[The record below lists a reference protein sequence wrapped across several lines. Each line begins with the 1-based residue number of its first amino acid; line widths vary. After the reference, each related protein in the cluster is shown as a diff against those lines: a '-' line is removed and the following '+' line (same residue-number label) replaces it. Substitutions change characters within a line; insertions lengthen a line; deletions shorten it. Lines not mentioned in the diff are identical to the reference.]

1 MAMFKTE
8 VVCFGF
14 RIIDMED
21 GSQVID
27 ESMKTPMDSL
37 TPEMQADYME
47 VHEQLAFMERMRKK
61 ERREMDRL
69 KMEPAPVENRN
80 FLLVLIVYGGKGCYN
95 INIR

>member
-1 MAMFKTE
+1 MFKTE

-27 ESMKTPMDSL
+27 GSMKTPMDSL
-37 TPEMQADYME
+37 TPEMQVEYME

-69 KMEPAPVENRN
+69 KMEAGRRRKLARN
-80 FLLVLIVYGGKGCYN
+80 PLYRMACFCGLV
-95 INIR
+95 

>member
-69 KMEPAPVENRN
+69 KMEVGRRRKLARN
-80 FLLVLIVYGGKGCYN
+80 PLYRMACFCGLV
-95 INIR
+95 

>member
-47 VHEQLAFMERMRKK
+47 VHEQLAFMECMRKK
-61 ERREMDRL
+61 ERRKMDRL
-69 KMEPAPVENRN
+69 QREAERRRKLARN
-80 FLLVLIVYGGKGCYN
+80 PLYRMACACGLV
-95 INIR
+95 